1 MDSKDRAALRRAA
14 NGIKTV
20 YYIGKE
26 PVGDNLIEGIGQAL
40 KARELIKVGV
50 QENSEIT
57 ARQAAEELARVLGD
71 QVVQVIGSR
80 FVLYRRNP
88 DINAYR
94 IQS

>member
-14 NGIKTV
+14 NGMKTV

-26 PVGDNLIEGIGQAL
+26 PIGDNLIEGIRQAL

-50 QENSEIT
+50 QDASEVS
-57 ARQAAEELARVLGD
+57 ARQAAEEIARALD
-71 QVVQVIGSR
+71 AQVIQVIGSR

-88 DINAYR
+88 EIDAYR
-94 IQS
+94 IKS